1 MIPRRSLP
9 GEALQLARRQ
19 ASTLSVA
26 QLAGFGITD
35 RVVERMVA
43 QGVLSRI
50 TRGICA
56 TGEGGWSQLAWA
68 GILIGGP
75 SAVLGLRA
83 AAFLQGLVT
92 EPPAEIAVFSGTQV
106 RQRDGRWRFIR
117 STRSGSGEPP
127 RTRPTQT
134 VLDLVAEVSADEA
147 VSLLA
152 EAIGRRGVRPRE
164 VLQLLE
170 HTSRHPHRR
179 LLSELVLDVAAGAQS
194 PLEVRYVRDV
204 ERAHRLPQA
213 RRQASPV
220 GRGRCDGW
228 YEQYDVLVELD
239 GRAYHSGVSAL
250 ADMDRD
256 AEHLLAGLVTLRF
269 GWRHVVGDPCRVAA
283 QVAGVLQRRGWSGT
297 LRRCPR
303 CKPRIV

>member
-1 MIPRRSLP
+1 M
-9 GEALQLARRQ
+9 
-19 ASTLSVA
+19 
-26 QLAGFGITD
+26 
-35 RVVERMVA
+35 
-43 QGVLSRI
+43 
-50 TRGICA
+50 
-56 TGEGGWSQLAWA
+56 
-68 GILIGGP
+68 
-75 SAVLGLRA
+75 
-83 AAFLQGLVT
+83 VT

-164 VLQLLE
+164 LLQLLE

-194 PLEVRYVRDV
+194 PLEVRHVRDV